1 MTLTGLDVINGDGLI
16 YLFSASKAGATTFN
30 FCAHAGVS
38 FGGIVY
44 SPLPCQITGF
54 EISADGALPRPTLS
68 IADEFGLIRMLAE
81 TYGGLEGWQVTVKM
95 TKPRYLDGG
104 IAANPNAVSPTQ
116 RYIIGRK
123 TSEIPGQVVSYE
135 LRAAIDF
142 NQQKLPARSIGRNC
156 SWRYRQSECA
166 YSGGGYTLNNRPTS
180 DPVQDI
186 CAKSLSACETRGNTV
201 NFGAF
206 PAIGAN

>member
-1 MTLTGLDVINGDGLI
+1 MLTGLDVINGDGLI
-16 YLFSASKAGATTFN
+16 YLFTASKTGATTFN

-38 FGGIVY
+38 FGGIAY

-54 EISADGALPRPTLS
+54 EISTDGALPRPTLS
-68 IADEFGLIRMLAE
+68 IADEFGLIRMLAK
-81 TYGGLEGWQVTVKM
+81 TYNGLEGWQVTVKM

-104 IAANPNAVSPTQ
+104 ASPNPNAVSPTQ

-142 NQQKLPARSIGRNC
+142 NQQKLPARSISRNC
-156 SWRYRQSECA
+156 SWRYRGENCA
-166 YSGGGYTLNNRPTS
+166 YSGQGYTLNNRPTT

-186 CAKSLSACETRGNTV
+186 CAKSLSACEVRGNTV
-201 NFGAF
+201 NFG
-206 PAIGAN
+206 GAPSLASN